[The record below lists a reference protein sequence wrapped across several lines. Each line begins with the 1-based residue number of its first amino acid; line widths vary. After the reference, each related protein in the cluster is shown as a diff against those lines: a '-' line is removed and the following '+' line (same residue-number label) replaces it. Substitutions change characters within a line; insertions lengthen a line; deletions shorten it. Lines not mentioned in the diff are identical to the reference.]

1 MNTKILGVLV
11 SVGVLVI
18 GVVLI
23 NNWTKVSEE
32 IGPQNSEVEEFKS
45 KEPEIESPTNAYMEY
60 YRALNA
66 EDMKKVKKYLAK
78 SIVEQLEQS
87 GMKDEELE
95 MIKSLVPK
103 EVKIIDEEIENNSAI
118 LTATGGFGSQEGII
132 EMIKEDGKWKLLK
145 ENWELTEGHPLSS
158 GKIDIAAIDILFNQK
173 EKDKADLKVIVKNN
187 GEGDISKMT
196 YRFSINEAEE
206 EMILFPADVVNL
218 DNLSSG
224 EELELDFSHAYSN
237 YYNHYYKYKSDGE
250 KQKPFELKMVLV
262 LDLND
267 ELKEFN
273 EENNKITK
281 IFYLQD

>member
-66 EDMKKVKKYLAK
+66 GDMKKVKKYLAK
-78 SIVEQLEQS
+78 SMVEQLKQS
-87 GMKDEELE
+87 GMKDEEILE

-118 LTATGGFGSQEGII
+118 LTATGGFGSQEGRI

-145 ENWELTEGHPLSS
+145 ENWELTEGHPLPLKKPSLSS
-158 GKIDIAAIDILFNQK
+158 GKTDIAAIDILFNQK
-173 EKDKADLKVIVKNN
+173 KKI
-187 GEGDISKMT
+187 
-196 YRFSINEAEE
+196 
-206 EMILFPADVVNL
+206 
-218 DNLSSG
+218 
-224 EELELDFSHAYSN
+224 
-237 YYNHYYKYKSDGE
+237 
-250 KQKPFELKMVLV
+250 KQ
-262 LDLND
+262 
-267 ELKEFN
+267 
-273 EENNKITK
+273 I
-281 IFYLQD
+281 